1 MNAPVRFR
9 SSPLGQFSLE
19 FSIGGRRDRC
29 RARLSS
35 RDNAGPLGNLKSAH
49 CAADEWSMAWKAFWW
64 LVVIGVVVALWQ
76 VAPPLAILAAITL
89 RAVLWANWVG
99 KE

>member
-1 MNAPVRFR
+1 
-9 SSPLGQFSLE
+9 
-19 FSIGGRRDRC
+19 
-29 RARLSS
+29 
-35 RDNAGPLGNLKSAH
+35 
-49 CAADEWSMAWKAFWW
+49 MAWKAFWW